1 MMTKHAAYLLATIFV
16 AIAPAS
22 AAVAAPQF
30 KPGNP
35 NWGGGAPGCGPSGGV
50 PGKCYT
56 VPEIDLANGTA
67 SLIVLLAGLALLAE
81 RRRRS

>member
-1 MMTKHAAYLLATIFV
+1 MMTKHVAYLLVGVSV
-16 AIAPAS
+16 AIASTS

-50 PGKCYT
+50 PAKCYT

-67 SLIVLLAGLALLAE
+67 SLVVLLAGLALLAE
-81 RRRRS
+81 RRRRF